1 MAAGSRGYNEGSLVR
16 GSAIV
21 SESVGKL
28 LVIVQSL
35 EVLPDFQRRKPRC
48 VFWG

>member
-1 MAAGSRGYNEGSLVR
+1 M
-16 GSAIV
+16 

-35 EVLPDFQRRKPRC
+35 EVLPDFQRRKPRR